1 MRLFQPVPGFNFHV
15 VLADQ
20 PPPPGSSGLAAVTA
34 TAVAIETFNS
44 VTAASFSEVS
54 GLEAELEIE
63 EYRQGG
69 DNFAPLRFAK
79 WGRYPALTFR
89 RGVTFSSDLWDWSNQ
104 VLQGGGPPVRKSGM
118 VVLLDRTSPVVGLER
133 APVAVWMFKNGL
145 PTRMRGPDLNAKS
158 GEIAIESLEIS
169 HEGLIRLGVAAI
181 PDLGETLA
189 AFGF

>member
-1 MRLFQPVPGFNFHV
+1 MRLFEPVPGFNFHV
-15 VLADQ
+15 VFSDQ
-20 PPPPGSSGLAAVTA
+20 SGPPGPSGLGARAAAIA
-34 TAVAIETFNS
+34 TDAFNM
-44 VTAASFSEVS
+44 VTAASFSDVS
-54 GLEAELEIE
+54 GLEAELEVE

-69 DNFAPLRFAK
+69 DNFAPMRFVK
-79 WGRYPALTFR
+79 WGRNPALSFK

-104 VLQGGGPPVRKSGM
+104 VLRGGAPPVRKSGM
-118 VVLLDRTSPVVGLER
+118 VILLDRSSPSPRLER
-133 APVAVWMFKNGL
+133 LPVAVWMFKNGL

-181 PDLGETLA
+181 PDLGDTLA